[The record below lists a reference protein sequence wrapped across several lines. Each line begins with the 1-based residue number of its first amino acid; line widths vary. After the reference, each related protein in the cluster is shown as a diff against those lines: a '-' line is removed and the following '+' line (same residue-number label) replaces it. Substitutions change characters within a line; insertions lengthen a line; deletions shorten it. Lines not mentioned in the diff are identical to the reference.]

1 MAGDLRLIL
10 FDCDGTL
17 VDSARSIHDA
27 IVEAWIALGLEPPPA
42 SVARKVIGLPLG
54 HAIAALSPDEPPATQ
69 AELTRLYGESFARRR
84 ADGRLVESLYDGAQA
99 CVETLDEAGDVLG
112 VATGKS
118 LRGLR
123 ATLAHHGLSERF
135 VTLQTSDLVPGKPRP
150 DMAIR
155 AMQASGAD
163 PARTVMIGDTTFDML
178 MARNAGIA
186 AIGVAW
192 GYHAVSELETAG
204 AAAIVETFDALET
217 AIDRIIGER

>member
-27 IVEAWIALGLEPPPA
+27 IVEAWTSLGLDPPPPA
-42 SVARKVIGLPLG
+42 EARKVIGLPLG
-54 HAIAALSPDEPPATQ
+54 EAIAELSPGQPQPVQ

-84 ADGRLVESLYDGAQA
+84 TDGRLVESLYDGALR
-99 CVETLDEAGDVLG
+99 CVETLDNGGDVLG

-155 AMQASGAD
+155 AMQETGID

-178 MARNAGIA
+178 MARNAGID

-192 GYHAVSELETAG
+192 GYHAVPELQAAG
-204 AAAIVETFDALET
+204 AAAIVDHFDALDA
-217 AIDRIIGER
+217 AIDRLIGER